1 MKALLELVLKVS
13 KIKVGS
19 KGTMAGV
26 LLLTVAIC
34 SATLIGQE
42 SSKGLWEFLYFD
54 ESPMLTFEKSVD
66 GHNWREFSEVQR
78 YGYVSGYL
86 TGFHEGFVNAWLI
99 ATESMT
105 FPYDPRIP
113 LSFEEVV
120 EGVNDFYSDYANRK
134 IRLGMT
140 LPIIIG
146 RICGYISDIQ
156 ATERIQAY
164 RRASASSRE
173 SLGD

>member
-1 MKALLELVLKVS
+1 MKVRR
-13 KIKVGS
+13 
-19 KGTMAGV
+19 KGIIVGV
-26 LLLTVAIC
+26 LLLTVVIC

-66 GHNWREFSEVQR
+66 GHFWREISEVQR

-99 ATESMT
+99 ATDSMT

-113 LSFEEVV
+113 LSFEEIV

-134 IRLGMT
+134 ISLGMT

-146 RICGYISDIQ
+146 RISGYISDVQ
-156 ATERIQAY
+156 AVERTQAY

-173 SLGD
+173 SLGE